1 MHINQPD
8 EVFFKSERAIHEL
21 EVLLASSALNAVS
34 KTCQNCE
41 KVIDDYSSCSPKCES
56 AAAML
61 SSDPEKFPIEQ
72 HVLALVFEF
81 SKLKVIQPCWSC
93 EGHLNMDG
101 KLWRLPQAAFYS
113 SSQVYPQLIS
123 YYLNDLL
130 FNKKISYPWLLSI
143 TSYGGPDEVTTY
155 SLEPRI
161 TLDSEYRLDLL
172 QQDLLVIG
180 DDFSGNIK
188 KLAEMMIKR
197 LKKT

>member
-1 MHINQPD
+1 MHINQPQ
-8 EVFFKSERAIHEL
+8 EGFFNSERAIHEL
-21 EVLLASSALNAVS
+21 EVLLDTSSLDALS
-34 KTCQNCE
+34 KPCQGC
-41 KVIDDYSSCSPKCES
+41 KKAMTDYSDCSPKCES

-61 SSDPEKFPIEQ
+61 SSDPEKFPIEE

-113 SSQVYPQLIS
+113 SSQIYPQLIS

-130 FNKKISYPWLLSI
+130 FTKKISYPWLLSI
-143 TSYGGPDEVTTY
+143 TSYGGADEVTTY

-161 TLDSEYRLDLL
+161 SIDTEYRLDIL

-180 DDFSGNIK
+180 DDFSDNIK
-188 KLAEMMIKR
+188 KLAGMMLKR
-197 LKKT
+197 IKKT